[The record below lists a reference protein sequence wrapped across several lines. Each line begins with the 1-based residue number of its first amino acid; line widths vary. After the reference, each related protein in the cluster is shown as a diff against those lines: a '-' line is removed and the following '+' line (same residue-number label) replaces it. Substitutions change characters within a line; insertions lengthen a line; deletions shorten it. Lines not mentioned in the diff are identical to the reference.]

1 MNSTTLP
8 ESAKSAQNTKRLLN
22 KAVHNSSIFSR
33 KGIQDRLFTAW
44 FDRLVYPQIWE
55 DPEVDIQALQLNQD
69 SRIFTISSGGCNVL
83 NYLTEQPQSVTVVDL
98 NEAHIALLNLKLA
111 ALHHLPDAQSFYQ
124 FFGQADQK
132 QNLQLYKTYLEP
144 HLDATTRA
152 YWNKRQ
158 GWLRRSRI
166 SLFTRNFY
174 RFGLLGQFIGL
185 IHWVSKRLGYDISQ
199 VMQAQTL
206 EEQQKLFDR
215 HVAPVFDTRLL
226 KWLCNRPVVLYSL
239 GIPPSQFNE
248 MAEDSKELQQGMHQ
262 LLKERARRLACDYP
276 LDENYFA
283 WQAFARKYDHQGR
296 KAVPR
301 YLQEKHFNNLQHS
314 WQKVDVHHQSM
325 TARLA
330 QMPNQ
335 SLTSYL
341 FLDAQDWMDEKQLNE
356 LWEEVDR
363 TAQEGARVVFRTA
376 GRISP
381 LEGKLNEDLLANWRT
396 DSVAN
401 AEWTRQ
407 DRSAIYGAV
416 FVYQKNIG
424 SPA

>member
-1 MNSTTLP
+1 M
-8 ESAKSAQNTKRLLN
+8 
-22 KAVHNSSIFSR
+22 
-33 KGIQDRLFTAW
+33 
-44 FDRLVYPQIWE
+44 
-55 DPEVDIQALQLNQD
+55 
-69 SRIFTISSGGCNVL
+69 
-83 NYLTEQPQSVTVVDL
+83 
-98 NEAHIALLNLKLA
+98 NLKLA

-206 EEQQKLFDR
+206 EEQQKLFDQ

-262 LLKERARRLACDYP
+262 LLKRAC
-276 LDENYFA
+276 
-283 WQAFARKYDHQGR
+283 
-296 KAVPR
+296 
-301 YLQEKHFNNLQHS
+301 S
-314 WQKVDVHHQSM
+314 
-325 TARLA
+325 
-330 QMPNQ
+330 
-335 SLTSYL
+335 SLSL
-341 FLDAQDWMDEKQLNE
+341 
-356 LWEEVDR
+356 
-363 TAQEGARVVFRTA
+363 
-376 GRISP
+376 
-381 LEGKLNEDLLANWRT
+381 
-396 DSVAN
+396 
-401 AEWTRQ
+401 
-407 DRSAIYGAV
+407 
-416 FVYQKNIG
+416 
-424 SPA
+424 